1 MIMVIKKNKI
11 FKRIKQY
18 FRRYIYMTNTKS
30 PQSYFKNKLYEPVP
44 KGTCRK
50 KTKILKEEFQIPDFS
65 EYNLLTSLNF
75 NVRQLKQI
83 CKYYKQKRS
92 GNKRELVFRLYNFL
106 KFSFYAIGIQS
117 LWRGFI
123 RRRYNSLRGPAV
135 LNYEKCVNNTD
146 FVTLRKLKTLP
157 QHQFFSYDDD
167 NFIYGFDICSLYNLI
182 CKSDGQAKN
191 PYNRANIPTL
201 CLQSINTILRL
212 SKLFDDTIKID
223 LEDSLAGLSL
233 EKKILLFAV
242 SVFQRIDELGNNS
255 DYRWFLSLS
264 RIRLI
269 RFVRELID
277 IWCYRA
283 NISPIVKRQICPP
296 TGNPFIGLN
305 INNVDLPILKLKKK
319 VLLVLNNLVVKGINR
334 ESKTLGAL
342 YILTAL
348 TLVSKEAA
356 EARPELYESAVYNP
370 NL

>member
-1 MIMVIKKNKI
+1 MVIKKNKI

-30 PQSYFKNKLYEPVP
+30 PQSYLKNILYEPVP
-44 KGTCRK
+44 KETCRK
-50 KTKILKEEFQIPDFS
+50 KTKISKEEFQIPDFS
-65 EYNLLTSLNF
+65 EYNHLASLNF

-92 GNKRELVFRLYNFL
+92 GNKSELIFRLYNFL
-106 KFSFYAIGIQS
+106 KFSFYAVSIQS
-117 LWRGFI
+117 LWHGFI
-123 RRRYNSLRGPAV
+123 RRKYNCLRGPAV
-135 LNYEKCVNNTD
+135 LNYGKCINNTD
-146 FVTLRKLKTLP
+146 FVTLHNLTTLP
-157 QHQFFSYDDD
+157 QHQFFSYNDKD

-182 CKSDGQAKN
+182 SKSDGQPKN
-191 PYNRANIPTL
+191 PYNRANIPVK
-201 CLQSINTILRL
+201 CVQNINYILRL
-212 SKLFDDTIKID
+212 SKLFDDKIKID

-233 EKKILLFAV
+233 EKKVLLFSV

-255 DYRWFLSLS
+255 DFRWFLSLS

-305 INNVDLPILKLKKK
+305 INNVDLPILKLKKR

-356 EARPELYESAVYNP
+356 EARPELYESAVYTP